1 MRRSLALYVCCTI
14 FFAPVCRKSMNKY
27 CDITKPRF
35 SEHILGRLRRGNV
48 RKAKRNIR
56 QHFGQIKKGGN
67 LANKR
72 YKKYNY
78 LKNK

>member
-1 MRRSLALYVCCTI
+1 MYAVQYSLSRYVENPC
-14 FFAPVCRKSMNKY
+14 MNKY

-35 SEHILGRLRRGNV
+35 SEHSLGRLRRGNV

-67 LANKR
+67 LANER
-72 YKKYNY
+72 YKKCNY